1 MQLRPIILFLLLLAT
16 LHAISQRP
24 LLREFR
30 SQKIEE
36 KAAPSEPDY
45 SNLYFWAAHPL
56 KKDMADSIPS
66 FLKSEKRDSAVDVF
80 YIHPTTFTKDLTAGW
95 NANLNN
101 KELNDQTDIRPILFQ
116 ASIFNG
122 SCKVYAPRYR
132 QANLKAFFMTRSP
145 QSQDAFDMA
154 YSDVK
159 TAFEYYLAHYNHDR
173 PIVIAAHSQ
182 GSLHAI
188 RLLKEFFDNKPLR
201 KQLVCAYVVGW
212 QIKKDDLI
220 AIPIGN
226 APAQTGC
233 IVGWR
238 SYRNGKSDK
247 MIQNENENSLCVN
260 PVTWTTTGEASDIAF
275 HKGMVMKDF
284 NVLYP
289 KSLTAVVDIKSNTL
303 WVDLPDKLD
312 ESRGNL
318 NNYHI
323 VDFNLFYMDVRENVK
338 VRINAYLKNN
348 PSHD

>member
-1 MQLRPIILFLLLLAT
+1 MRLRSIIMFIVLPVTLQLA
-16 LHAISQRP
+16 AQRP
-24 LLREFR
+24 RIR
-30 SQKIEE
+30 DQIQQNGNE
-36 KAAPSEPDY
+36 KSVSPNPDY
-45 SNLYFWAAHPL
+45 SDLYFWAAHPL
-56 KKDMADSIPS
+56 KKDPADSIPS
-66 FLKSEKRDSAVDVF
+66 FLKSEKKDSAVDVF

-101 KELNDQTDIRPILFQ
+101 KELNDQTDTRPILFQ

-132 QANLKAFFMTRSP
+132 QAHLKAFFMTRSP
-145 QSQDAFDMA
+145 QSQDAFDIA

-159 TAFEYYLAHYNHDR
+159 AAFEYYLAHYNHDR

-188 RLLKEFFDNKPLR
+188 RLLKEFFDNKPLQ

-212 QIKKDDLI
+212 QIKKDDFN
-220 AIPIGN
+220 AIPLGTT
-226 APAQTGC
+226 PTQTGC
-233 IVGWR
+233 VVGWR

-260 PVTWTTTGEASDIAF
+260 PVTWTTSGEASAIAF
-275 HKGMVMKDF
+275 HKGMVMKNF

-312 ESRGNL
+312 ESKGNL
-318 NNYHI
+318 NNYHV

-348 PSHD
+348 PAHD